1 MYSCRKGD
9 VGMVDPS
16 LSGIETVKIAET
28 ADRKFRKELSAGITS
43 LALLSVLN
51 HADEPMYGYQIAKLM
66 EEDEKQSVP
75 LVKHGALYPVLR
87 SLEGNRLLTSRI
99 EPSVS
104 GPPRRYYD
112 ITDKGREAFRRW
124 MVIWRRTSKLID
136 RILGGVP
143 DDKAD

>member
-1 MYSCRKGD
+1 MD
-9 VGMVDPS
+9 DPS
-16 LSGIETVKIAET
+16 LSGIETEKTAGT

-51 HADEPMYGYQIAKLM
+51 HADEPMYGYQIAKIM
-66 EEDEKQSVP
+66 EEDEKQNIP
-75 LVKHGALYPVLR
+75 LIKHGALYPVLR
-87 SLEGNRLLTSRI
+87 SLEGNGLLRSKV

-104 GPPRRYYD
+104 GPPRRYYE
-112 ITDKGREAFRRW
+112 ITDRGCDAFRRW
-124 MVIWRRTSKLID
+124 MEIWKRTSRLID

>member
-1 MYSCRKGD
+1 MKGE
-9 VGMVDPS
+9 GEMIDPS
-16 LSGIETVKIAET
+16 LSGNKTEKIAFT

-66 EEDEKQSVP
+66 EEDEKETIP
-75 LVKHGALYPVLR
+75 LIKHGALYPVLR
-87 SLEGNRLLTSRI
+87 SLQGNGLLKSRV
-99 EPSVS
+99 EPSIA

-124 MVIWRRTSKLID
+124 MEIWKRTSKLID